1 MRSSRSRT
9 LRTRAGLAW
18 AAALPL
24 VAGAL
29 ALGAPAAD
37 AAGHDGGRHAL
48 QGTKPLWATRQAD
61 QGATS
66 AATGV
71 TARVY
76 LAGRDAKGLADHA
89 RAVSDPH
96 SAAYGKYLS
105 PAQVRSR
112 YGATRDR

>member
-1 MRSSRSRT
+1 MRSSRTRSPRA
-9 LRTRAGLAW
+9 RAGLAW
-18 AAALPL
+18 AATLPL

-48 QGTKPLWATRQAD
+48 PGTKPLWATRQAD

-66 AATGV
+66 ASAAV

-76 LAGRDAKGLADHA
+76 LAGRDARGSRTA
-89 RAVSDPH
+89 RGPC
-96 SAAYGKYLS
+96 
-105 PAQVRSR
+105 P
-112 YGATRDR
+112 TRTPPRTGNI